1 MPDYAFIG
9 AAVGICGFI
18 VALVTLL
25 MRGRDDSNSH
35 AKFDATISTKLDFM
49 SEDLKDIKADQRT
62 YQRELSDVRGIAY
75 EAKSRAEAAHKR
87 LDAAGIGK
95 EGMD

>member
-1 MPDYAFIG
+1 
-9 AAVGICGFI
+9 
-18 VALVTLL
+18 
-25 MRGRDDSNSH
+25 
-35 AKFDATISTKLDFM
+35 M

-75 EAKSRAEAAHKR
+75 EARSRAEAAHKR